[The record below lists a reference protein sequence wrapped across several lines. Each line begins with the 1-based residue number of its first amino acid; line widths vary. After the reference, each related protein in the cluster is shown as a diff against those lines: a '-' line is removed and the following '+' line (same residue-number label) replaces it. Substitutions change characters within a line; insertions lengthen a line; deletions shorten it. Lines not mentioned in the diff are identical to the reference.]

1 MKDNPMEDSPAN
13 QSPLKQSP
21 EKNSL
26 AQSDDRQEIPLSL
39 TTTVLKAAGDE
50 LRTQILRILQRDA
63 FGVLELS
70 RIFGIRQPA
79 MSHHLKI
86 LSKAGLVAF
95 RREGTCVFYRRSFY
109 EQDGLDLLRQQ
120 IFAQIDQCAI
130 ADKIETGIEAVH
142 RERAESSQAFFRNN
156 AERFRKQQDLI
167 ASYSQYGDSI
177 LELIDELHLSSNQTA
192 LEIGPG
198 EGDLLPELATR
209 FHKVIALDN
218 STEMLDRS
226 KALAERENIANIEF
240 MLGDVGSLDEPA
252 QADII
257 TLNMVL
263 HHLAQPADTLKV
275 IHSLLNDG
283 GVLIVTELCQHD
295 QDWAHSA
302 CGDLWLG
309 FCPEELAMWANAAGF
324 DEGQSLFLSQRN
336 GFRIQLRQFL
346 KTCCQLAPDPSRN
359 LTYEPIR
366 CFHL

>member
-1 MKDNPMEDSPAN
+1 MKQNPLI
-13 QSPLKQSP
+13 QSPLKSSP
-21 EKNSL
+21 
-26 AQSDDRQEIPLSL
+26 AQSQPSQEIPLSL
-39 TTTVLKAAGDE
+39 ATGVLKAAGDE
-50 LRTQILRILQRDA
+50 LRAQILRILQRDA

-95 RREGTCVFYRRSFY
+95 RREGTCVFYRRSYY

-120 IFAQIDQCAI
+120 IFAQLDQSTI
-130 ADKIETGIEAVH
+130 ANKIEAGIETVH
-142 RERAESSQAFFRNN
+142 LERAESSRAFFRNN

-167 ASYSQYGDSI
+167 ASYGQYGDSV
-177 LELIDELHLSSNQTA
+177 LELIDELHLPNTHTA

-198 EGDLLPELATR
+198 EGDLLPELAAR
-209 FHKVIALDN
+209 FHKVIALD
-218 STEMLDRS
+218 SSAEMLDRS
-226 KALAERENIANIEF
+226 KTLAEGENTANIEF
-240 MLGDVGSLDEPA
+240 VLGDIGSLEKPI

-275 IHSLLNDG
+275 IRDLLNDS

-295 QDWAHSA
+295 QDWAHTA

-309 FCPEELAMWANAAGF
+309 FCPEELRMWANDAGF
-324 DEGQSLFLSQRN
+324 DEGQSIFLSQRN
-336 GFRIQLRQFL
+336 GFRVQLRQFL
-346 KTCCQLAPDPSRN
+346 KPAGS
-359 LTYEPIR
+359 
-366 CFHL
+366 

>member
-1 MKDNPMEDSPAN
+1 V
-13 QSPLKQSP
+13 
-21 EKNSL
+21 KNSPVKKNA
-26 AQSDDRQEIPLSL
+26 AQNNARQKIPLSL
-39 TTTVLKAAGDE
+39 TTGVLKAAGDE

-70 RIFGIRQPA
+70 RIFGLRQPA

-86 LSKAGLVAF
+86 LSQSGLVAF

-120 IFAQIDQCAI
+120 IFAQLDRCPI
-130 ADKIETGIEAVH
+130 ADEIEAGIAAIH

-156 AERFRKQQDLI
+156 AGRFRKQQDLI
-167 ASYSQYGDSI
+167 AGYNQYGDSI
-177 LELIDELHLSSNQTA
+177 LELIDELHLASNKTA

-198 EGDLLPELATR
+198 EGDLLPELAAR
-209 FHKVIALDN
+209 FDRVIALD
-218 STEMLDRS
+218 SSAEMLDRS
-226 KALAERENIANIEF
+226 KSVVEQKNISNIEF
-240 MLGDVGSLDEPA
+240 VLGDASSLDEPI

-263 HHLAQPADTLKV
+263 HHLAQPANTLKV
-275 IHSLLNDG
+275 IHALLNEA

-295 QDWAHSA
+295 QDWAHTA

-309 FCPEELAMWANAAGF
+309 FCPEELCMWANAAGF

-346 KTCCQLAPDPSRN
+346 K
-359 LTYEPIR
+359 PIAK
-366 CFHL
+366 